1 MDRVTLFKSLERP
14 VRWRQGMP
22 GLVLTS
28 GMLNKFTVELKD
40 SPSSASHRK
49 ISAVDMILTIRDLPA
64 LHIVRLKADPVVIP
78 PDSTCVD
85 VGLSVPG
92 CMPRGYYQLHCVFRD
107 EAQQPVNVYQGWLC
121 VDKAVDP
128 KPDHYMTLDSVRMQ
142 FADICEDDNKLLE
155 SVEIGTGD
163 IIEAVNRA
171 IQQWNN
177 RGPVLNNY
185 TGASFPY
192 PEVLRCG
199 TIFMLMQSLW
209 TFLERNRMTYQ
220 SGGVTVDLERRA
232 DAVKQLIA
240 VYQRQWIDGMSQMKN
255 EENLRGFQG
264 LNYYV

>member
-1 MDRVTLFKSLERP
+1 MVIISC
-14 VRWRQGMP
+14 
-22 GLVLTS
+22 
-28 GMLNKFTVELKD
+28 TVYF
-40 SPSSASHRK
+40 
-49 ISAVDMILTIRDLPA
+49 
-64 LHIVRLKADPVVIP
+64 
-78 PDSTCVD
+78 
-85 VGLSVPG
+85 G
-92 CMPRGYYQLHCVFRD
+92 
-107 EAQQPVNVYQGWLC
+107 LC